1 MFYEEIITFLT
12 SKGLSELVSQGL
24 ATLII
29 IASISLVVIVINFI
43 TKKIILSFFKR
54 IAKSTSS
61 SFDDLLI
68 KNKVPGLLSYI
79 PSLFFLFWII
89 PSYSNTLY
97 LLIEAFTVILFI
109 LTVRAI
115 LNTVKDYFKS
125 SDSLKHI
132 PVDSYIQVIMIF
144 IWFVGIILIL
154 SVLTGREVGTFL
166 ASLGALSAIIILVF
180 RDTILGFVSSI
191 QITVNDTVRIGD
203 WITMKG
209 SNADGNVIEVNL
221 STVKVQN
228 FDNTITTIP
237 TYKLVSDSFINWRGM
252 SESDGRRIKR
262 SLLIKPSSIKFLN
275 DEEIESLKKIHLL
288 SDYIKKIHKEI
299 KSYNSSNQV
308 DKSMLINGRNLTNL
322 GIFREY
328 IQRYLK
334 EHPDTNDNLTMM
346 CRQLQ
351 PTAQGI
357 PIQIYAFSKDKE
369 WTKYEALTSD
379 IFDHLLS
386 SVKYFNLECF
396 ELNQFPAQ

>member
-1 MFYEEIITFLT
+1 MFYEEIIKFLT
-12 SKGLSELVSQGL
+12 SKGLSEVVSQGL

-89 PSYSNTLY
+89 PTYSNTLY

-262 SLLIKPSSIKFLN
+262 SLLIKPSSIKFLD

-396 ELNQFPAQ
+396 ELNQFPVQ

>member
-1 MFYEEIITFLT
+1 MSTPITFLT
-12 SKGLSELVSQGL
+12 SKGLSALVSKGL
-24 ATLII
+24 AAFII
-29 IASISLVVIVINFI
+29 TASISLIVIVINFI
-43 TKKIILSFFKR
+43 TRKIILSFFKR

-68 KNKVPGLLSYI
+68 KNKVPRLLSYI

-109 LTVRAI
+109 LTVRAV

-125 SDSLKHI
+125 TDSLKHI
-132 PVDSYIQVIMIF
+132 PVDSYIQVVMIF
-144 IWFVGIILIL
+144 MWFVGIVLIL
-154 SVLTGREVGTFL
+154 SILTGREVGTFL
-166 ASLGALSAIIILVF
+166 ASIGALSAIIILVF

-252 SESDGRRIKR
+252 DESDGRRIKR
-262 SLLIKPSSIKFLN
+262 SLLIKPSSIKFLD

-299 KSYNSSNQV
+299 KSHNSSNQV

-328 IQRYLK
+328 VQRYLK

-396 ELNQFPAQ
+396 ELNQFPVQ

>member
-1 MFYEEIITFLT
+1 MFYEEIIKFLT

-29 IASISLVVIVINFI
+29 IASITLVVIVINFI

-262 SLLIKPSSIKFLN
+262 SLLIKPSSIKFLD

-299 KSYNSSNQV
+299 KSHNSSNQV

-328 IQRYLK
+328 VQRYLK

-396 ELNQFPAQ
+396 ELNQFPVQ

>member
-29 IASISLVVIVINFI
+29 VASISLVVIVINFI

-262 SLLIKPSSIKFLN
+262 SLLIKPSSIKFLD

-396 ELNQFPAQ
+396 ELNQFPVQ

>member
-262 SLLIKPSSIKFLN
+262 SLLIKPSSIKFLD

-396 ELNQFPAQ
+396 ELNQFPVQ

>member
-29 IASISLVVIVINFI
+29 VASISLVVIVINFI

-396 ELNQFPAQ
+396 ELNQFPVQ

>member
-12 SKGLSELVSQGL
+12 SKGLSEVVSQGL

-29 IASISLVVIVINFI
+29 VASISLVVIVINFI

-89 PSYSNTLY
+89 PTYSNTLY

-262 SLLIKPSSIKFLN
+262 SLLIKPSSIKFLD

>member
-1 MFYEEIITFLT
+1 MFYEEIVNFLT
-12 SKGLSELVSQGL
+12 SKGLSEVVSQGL
-24 ATLII
+24 ATVII
-29 IASISLVVIVINFI
+29 VASISLVVIVINFI
-43 TKKIILSFFKR
+43 TKKVILSFFKR

-97 LLIEAFTVILFI
+97 LLIESFTVILFI
-109 LTVRAI
+109 LTVRAV
-115 LNTVKDYFKS
+115 LNTLKDYFKS

-132 PVDSYIQVIMIF
+132 PVDSYIQVVMIF
-144 IWFVGIILIL
+144 MWFVGIILIL
-154 SVLTGREVGTFL
+154 SILTGREVGTFL

-252 SESDGRRIKR
+252 NESDGRRIKR
-262 SLLIKPSSIKFLN
+262 SLLIKPSSIRFLN
-275 DEEIESLKKIHLL
+275 NEEIESLKKIHLL
-288 SDYIKKIHKEI
+288 SDYIKKIGKEI
-299 KSYNSSNQV
+299 NSFNSSNQI
-308 DKSMLINGRNLTNL
+308 DKSVLINGRNLTNL

-328 IQRYLK
+328 VQKYLK
-334 EHPDTNDNLTMM
+334 EHPDTNDDLTMM
-346 CRQLQ
+346 CRQLE
-351 PTAQGI
+351 PTAYGI
-357 PIQIYAFSKDKE
+357 PIQIYTFSKDKE
-369 WTKYEALTSD
+369 WTKYESITSD

-386 SVKYFNLECF
+386 SVKYFHLECF
-396 ELNQFPAQ
+396 ELSQYPAP

>member
-29 IASISLVVIVINFI
+29 VASISLVVIVINFI

-54 IAKSTSS
+54 IARSTSS

-396 ELNQFPAQ
+396 ELNQFPVQ

>member
-1 MFYEEIITFLT
+1 MFYEEIIKFLT
-12 SKGLSELVSQGL
+12 SKGLSEVVSQGL

-262 SLLIKPSSIKFLN
+262 SLLIKPSSIKFLD

-328 IQRYLK
+328 VQRYLK

>member
-29 IASISLVVIVINFI
+29 VASISLVVIVINFI

-79 PSLFFLFWII
+79 HSLFFLFWII

-262 SLLIKPSSIKFLN
+262 SLLIKPSSIKFLD

-328 IQRYLK
+328 VQRYLK

-351 PTAQGI
+351 PSAQGI

-396 ELNQFPAQ
+396 ELNQFPVQ

>member
-1 MFYEEIITFLT
+1 MFYEEIIKFLT

-29 IASISLVVIVINFI
+29 IASITLVVIVINFI
-43 TKKIILSFFKR
+43 TKKVILSFFKR

-89 PSYSNTLY
+89 PTYSNTLY

-262 SLLIKPSSIKFLN
+262 SLLIKPSSIKFLD

-328 IQRYLK
+328 VQRYLK

-396 ELNQFPAQ
+396 ELNQFPVQ

>member
-12 SKGLSELVSQGL
+12 SKGLSALVSKGL
-24 ATLII
+24 AAFII
-29 IASISLVVIVINFI
+29 TASISLIVIVINFI
-43 TKKIILSFFKR
+43 TRKIILSFFKR

-68 KNKVPGLLSYI
+68 KNKVPRLLSYI

-97 LLIEAFTVILFI
+97 LLIEAFTVILFL
-109 LTVRAI
+109 LTIRGI

-132 PVDSYIQVIMIF
+132 PVDSYIQVVMIF
-144 IWFVGIILIL
+144 MWFVGIVLIL
-154 SVLTGREVGTFL
+154 SILTGREVGTFL
-166 ASLGALSAIIILVF
+166 ASIGALSAIIILVF

-252 SESDGRRIKR
+252 DESDGRRIKR
-262 SLLIKPSSIKFLN
+262 SLLIKPSSIKFLD

-299 KSYNSSNQV
+299 KSHNSSNQV

-328 IQRYLK
+328 VQRYLK

-396 ELNQFPAQ
+396 ELNQFPVQ

>member
-12 SKGLSELVSQGL
+12 SKGLSALVSKGL
-24 ATLII
+24 ATFII
-29 IASISLVVIVINFI
+29 TASISLAVIVINFI
-43 TKKIILSFFKR
+43 TRRIILSFFKR
-54 IAKSTSS
+54 IAKSTAS

-68 KNKVPGLLSYI
+68 KNKVPRLLSYT

-89 PSYSNTLY
+89 PSYFNAIY

-125 SDSLKHI
+125 SGSLKHI
-132 PVDSYIQVIMIF
+132 PVDSYIQVVMIF
-144 IWFVGIILIL
+144 MWFVGIVLIL
-154 SVLTGREVGTFL
+154 SILTGREVGTFL
-166 ASLGALSAIIILVF
+166 ASIGALSAIIILVF

-203 WITMKG
+203 WITMKD

-237 TYKLVSDSFINWRGM
+237 TYKLVSDSFVNWRGM
-252 SESDGRRIKR
+252 DESDGRRIKR
-262 SLLIKPSSIKFLN
+262 SLLIKPSSIRFLN
-275 DEEIESLKKIHLL
+275 NEEIESLKKIHLL
-288 SDYIKKIHKEI
+288 SDYINKIGKEI
-299 KSYNSSNQV
+299 NSFNSSNQI
-308 DKSMLINGRNLTNL
+308 DKSVLINGRNLTNL

-328 IQRYLK
+328 VQIYLK
-334 EHPDTNDNLTMM
+334 EHPDTNDDLTMM
-346 CRQLQ
+346 CRQLE
-351 PTAQGI
+351 PTAYGI
-357 PIQIYAFSKDKE
+357 PIQIYTFSKDKE
-369 WTKYEALTSD
+369 WTKYESITSD

-386 SVKYFNLECF
+386 SVKYFHLDCF
-396 ELNQFPAQ
+396 ELSQYSSN

>member
-12 SKGLSELVSQGL
+12 SKGLTELVSQGL

-29 IASISLVVIVINFI
+29 VASISLVVIVINFI

-89 PSYSNTLY
+89 PTYSNTLY

-262 SLLIKPSSIKFLN
+262 SLLIKPSSIKFLD

-328 IQRYLK
+328 VQRYLK

-396 ELNQFPAQ
+396 ELNQFPVQ

>member
-29 IASISLVVIVINFI
+29 VASISLVVIVINFI

-89 PSYSNTLY
+89 PTYSNTLY

-262 SLLIKPSSIKFLN
+262 SLLIKPSSIKFLD

-328 IQRYLK
+328 VQRYLK

>member
-1 MFYEEIITFLT
+1 MFYEEIIKFLT

-29 IASISLVVIVINFI
+29 VASISLVVIVINFI

-262 SLLIKPSSIKFLN
+262 SLLIKPSSIKFLD

-396 ELNQFPAQ
+396 ELNQFPVQ

>member
-29 IASISLVVIVINFI
+29 VASISLVVIVINFI

-68 KNKVPGLLSYI
+68 KNKVPRLLSYI

-89 PSYSNTLY
+89 PTYSNTLY

-262 SLLIKPSSIKFLN
+262 SLLIKPSSIKFLD

>member
-29 IASISLVVIVINFI
+29 VASISLVVIVINFI

-61 SFDDLLI
+61 SSDDLLI

-262 SLLIKPSSIKFLN
+262 SLLIKPSSIKFLD

-328 IQRYLK
+328 VQRYLK

-396 ELNQFPAQ
+396 ELNQFPVQ

>member
-1 MFYEEIITFLT
+1 MFYEEIIKFLT
-12 SKGLSELVSQGL
+12 SKGLTELVSQGL

-29 IASISLVVIVINFI
+29 VASISLVVIVINFI

-89 PSYSNTLY
+89 PTYSNTLY

-262 SLLIKPSSIKFLN
+262 SLLIKPSSIKFLD

-328 IQRYLK
+328 VQRYLK

-396 ELNQFPAQ
+396 ELNQFPVQ

>member
-12 SKGLSELVSQGL
+12 SKGLSALVSKGL
-24 ATLII
+24 ATFII
-29 IASISLVVIVINFI
+29 AASISLAVIVINFI
-43 TKKIILSFFKR
+43 TRKIILSFFKR
-54 IAKSTSS
+54 IAKSTAS

-68 KNKVPGLLSYI
+68 KNKVPRLLSYT

-89 PSYSNTLY
+89 PSYFNAIY

-125 SDSLKHI
+125 SGSLKHI
-132 PVDSYIQVIMIF
+132 PVDSYIQVVMIF
-144 IWFVGIILIL
+144 MWFVGIVLIL
-154 SVLTGREVGTFL
+154 SILTGREVGTFL
-166 ASLGALSAIIILVF
+166 ASIGALSAIIILVF

-203 WITMKG
+203 WITMKD

-237 TYKLVSDSFINWRGM
+237 TYKLVSDSFVNWRGM
-252 SESDGRRIKR
+252 DESDGRRIKR
-262 SLLIKPSSIKFLN
+262 SLLIKPSSIRFLN
-275 DEEIESLKKIHLL
+275 NEEIESLKKIHLL
-288 SDYIKKIHKEI
+288 SDYINKIGKEI
-299 KSYNSSNQV
+299 NSFNSSNQI
-308 DKSMLINGRNLTNL
+308 DKSVLINGRNLTNL

-328 IQRYLK
+328 VQIYLK
-334 EHPDTNDNLTMM
+334 EHPDTNDDLTMM
-346 CRQLQ
+346 CRQLE
-351 PTAQGI
+351 PTAYGI
-357 PIQIYAFSKDKE
+357 PIQIYTFSKDKE
-369 WTKYEALTSD
+369 WTKYESITSD

-386 SVKYFNLECF
+386 SVKYFHLDCF
-396 ELNQFPAQ
+396 ELSQYPGQ

>member
-1 MFYEEIITFLT
+1 MFYEEIIKFLT

-29 IASISLVVIVINFI
+29 IASITLVVIVINFI

-89 PSYSNTLY
+89 PTYSNTLY

>member
-12 SKGLSELVSQGL
+12 SKGLSEVVSQGL

-262 SLLIKPSSIKFLN
+262 SLLIKPSSIKFLD

-396 ELNQFPAQ
+396 ELNQFPVQ

>member
-29 IASISLVVIVINFI
+29 IASITLVVIVINFI

-89 PSYSNTLY
+89 PTYSNTLY

-262 SLLIKPSSIKFLN
+262 SLLIKPSSIKFLD

-396 ELNQFPAQ
+396 ELNQFPVQ

>member
-1 MFYEEIITFLT
+1 MFYEEIISFLT
-12 SKGLSELVSQGL
+12 SKGLSEVVSQGL
-24 ATLII
+24 ASLII
-29 IASISLVVIVINFI
+29 VASISLVVIAINFI
-43 TKKIILSFFKR
+43 TKRIILSFFKR

-97 LLIEAFTVILFI
+97 LLIESLTVILFI
-109 LTVRAI
+109 LTIRAI

-125 SDSLKHI
+125 SESLKHI
-132 PVDSYIQVIMIF
+132 PVDSYLQVVMIF
-144 IWFVGIILIL
+144 MWFVGIILIL
-154 SVLTGREVGTFL
+154 SILTGREIGTFL

-203 WITMKG
+203 WITMSG

-252 SESDGRRIKR
+252 NESDGRRIKR

-288 SDYIKKIHKEI
+288 SDYIKKTEKEI

-328 IQRYLK
+328 VQRYLK

-351 PTAQGI
+351 PSAQGI
-357 PIQIYAFSKDKE
+357 PIQIYTFSKDKE

>member
-1 MFYEEIITFLT
+1 MFYEEIIRFLT
-12 SKGLSELVSQGL
+12 SKGLSEVVSQGL
-24 ATLII
+24 ATVII
-29 IASISLVVIVINFI
+29 VASISLVVIVINFI
-43 TKKIILSFFKR
+43 TKKVILSFFKR

-89 PSYSNTLY
+89 PSYSNTMY

-109 LTVRAI
+109 LTIRAI
-115 LNTVKDYFKS
+115 LNTVKDYFKT

-132 PVDSYIQVIMIF
+132 PVDSYIQVVMIF
-144 IWFVGIILIL
+144 VWFVGIILIL
-154 SVLTGREVGTFL
+154 SLLTGREVGTFL

-203 WITMKG
+203 WITMNG

-252 SESDGRRIKR
+252 NESDGRRIKR

-288 SDYIKKIHKEI
+288 SDYIKNIDKEI

-328 IQRYLK
+328 VQRYLK
-334 EHPDTNDNLTMM
+334 EHPDTNDDLTMM

-396 ELNQFPAQ
+396 ELNQNIVN

>member
-29 IASISLVVIVINFI
+29 VASISLVVIVINFI

-154 SVLTGREVGTFL
+154 SVLTGREIGTFL

-262 SLLIKPSSIKFLN
+262 SLLIKPSSIKFLD